1 MAGTIGYGAGT
12 GDLETMIKMAQ
23 QDDVRDESF
32 NLATPLDAGVL
43 DRGLPTEPP
52 TMGYQANPSYQY
64 GGKVEKNRPNYQMG
78 GVVAPGG
85 DPRAAGVTPSGGE
98 APPISPQQM
107 QMEVQR
113 MIREHPQQVMQI
125 KQAVMQAVQSGE
137 LTQQEL
143 NMAVQ
148 LATAAAQDPQL
159 YPQIRKFAI
168 EQGLAT
174 EQELPMEYD
183 QGLVFVILLAA
194 QAAQEGFG
202 GQGVPQ
208 SQGQPPQA
216 AMALGGV
223 VPDSRN
229 TDGSVAINAH
239 EGEVVIHPGVV
250 KAKGTEFFERFNKG
264 YNLDGSP
271 ITKA

>member
-1 MAGTIGYGAGT
+1 MPKGVGYGAGAGNLDT
-12 GDLETMIKMAQ
+12 IVELAL
-23 QDDVRDESF
+23 QDTPDASF
-32 NLATPLDAGVL
+32 NLATPADTGVL
-43 DRGLPTEPP
+43 MRGLPEGSA
-52 TMGYQANPSYQY
+52 TMDYQNNPSYKY
-64 GGKVEKNRPNYQMG
+64 GGEVKGNRPNYQMG
-78 GVVAPGG
+78 GVVAPEG
-85 DPRAAGVTPSGGE
+85 DPRAAGLSTGG
-98 APPISPQQM
+98 PPPPVPPQQM
-107 QMEVQR
+107 QMEIQRFVQ
-113 MIREHPQQVMQI
+113 EHPQQVMQI

-183 QGLVFVILLAA
+183 QGLVFVLLLAA
-194 QAAQEGFG
+194 QAAQSAFG
-202 GQGVPQ
+202 GQGTPQ